1 MSPHF
6 IQYHVT
12 PVLSHT
18 TPSHTFTS
26 SYSFSYLPSL
36 PLTHTSPYPHEA
48 PLAQLRTSMPP
59 HAQHFSLLRLGL
71 LGTAIPRLRYH
82 SARRRG
88 LRRRGRWRW
97 LHGGRGGCLA
107 GIAKR
112 KKEGLVKVIGVM

>member
-1 MSPHF
+1 MLP
-6 IQYHVT
+6 
-12 PVLSHT
+12 
-18 TPSHTFTS
+18 PSS
-26 SYSFSYLPSL
+26 SSSYLPCIT
-36 PLTHTSPYPHEA
+36 LTHPYPYPHEA

-97 LHGGRGGCLA
+97 LPGERGGCLA
-107 GIAKR
+107 GIAK
-112 KKEGLVKVIGVM
+112 KKKNGLVKVICVM